1 MLFVLC
7 SSFVVVVESSKCID
21 TDGEYMN
28 GSSVIYIGLEAEARK
43 NVDVGVCVVLFLAKE
58 YAMRDSNPQPPDSK
72 SDTLS
77 IAPTAPPKRLLT
89 QQPSNTQTTNKPTRN
104 KQYNTHTNHT
114 HTHI

>member
-43 NVDVGVCVVLFLAKE
+43 NVDVGVCVCGAVFSKRV
-58 YAMRDSNPQPPDSK
+58 RDAGLEPATP
-72 SDTLS
+72 
-77 IAPTAPPKRLLT
+77 RFEV
-89 QQPSNTQTTNKPTRN
+89 
-104 KQYNTHTNHT
+104 
-114 HTHI
+114 